1 MKEKQAFKEFLEGKG
16 MRLTSEREAIL
27 DEVIKLKGHFDP
39 EELHYSLRN
48 KGKNVSR
55 ASVYRTIPLMV
66 EAGILEQV
74 ERTHTHAHYEAAFG
88 DSHHDHMLC
97 LHCGSVVEFYSEELE
112 KLQEKVCQDQGFE
125 CLAHTLEIKGYCA
138 KCQKKMQNKG

>member
-1 MKEKQAFKEFLEGKG
+1 MKEKLAFQEYLKKKG
-16 MRLTSEREAIL
+16 MRLTPEREAIL
-27 DEVIKLKGHFDP
+27 EEVVKHKGHFDP
-39 EELHYSLRN
+39 EELHYSLRD

-74 ERTHTHAHYEAAFG
+74 ERTHTHAHYETAFG

-97 LHCGSVVEFYSEELE
+97 LECGSVVEFYSEGLE
-112 KLQEKVCQDQGFE
+112 KLQEKVCREQGFKSI
-125 CLAHTLEIKGYCA
+125 AHTLEIKGYCA
-138 KCQKKMQNKG
+138 KCQKKMREG